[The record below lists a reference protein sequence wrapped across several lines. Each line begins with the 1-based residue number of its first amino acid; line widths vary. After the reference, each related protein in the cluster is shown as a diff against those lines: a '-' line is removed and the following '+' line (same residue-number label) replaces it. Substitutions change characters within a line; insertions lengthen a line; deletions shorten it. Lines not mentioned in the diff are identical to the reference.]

1 MSIWLR
7 MAKRLDWKDKNMS
20 IKLMYITN
28 DKDIVHLAESAG
40 IERIFVDLEYLGK
53 AERQK
58 NFKSFISNHKIED
71 VSIVRKA
78 VSLSK
83 LLVRVNPINPESK
96 EEIDKVI
103 NSGAD
108 IVMLPMFTTADEAK
122 HFIRFVN
129 RRAKV
134 SLLLETA
141 KAVENLNEIL
151 SLNGIDEIHLG
162 LNDLRITMRLKFI
175 FESLSNGIVDYIAKK
190 VNSKGIDF
198 GFGGIGRM
206 GEGELPARMIL
217 AEHYR
222 IGSKMVILSRTF
234 KGNREYKELSENN
247 WLKNEIMKVRDE
259 ERRLIY
265 WKEEQFEEN
274 RKKVIE
280 SVNRIIGVKNEKSL
294 IHGNT

>member
-1 MSIWLR
+1 
-7 MAKRLDWKDKNMS
+7 MS

-28 DKDIVHLAESAG
+28 DKDIAYLAESAG

-58 NFKSFISNHKIED
+58 NFRSFISNHKMED

-78 VSLSK
+78 ISLSK

-108 IVMLPMFTTADEAK
+108 IVMLPMFSTADEAK
-122 HFIRFVN
+122 DFIRFVN

-151 SLNGIDEIHLG
+151 SLKGIDEIHLG
-162 LNDLRITMRLKFI
+162 LNDLHITMRLTFI

-190 VNSKGIDF
+190 INSKGIDF

-222 IGSKMVILSRTF
+222 LGSKMVILSRTF
-234 KGNREYKELSENN
+234 KGNRDYKELAESN
-247 WLKNEIMKVRDE
+247 WLKQEIMKIRDE
-259 ERRLIY
+259 ERRLIC

-274 RKKVIE
+274 RKKVIK
-280 SVNRIIGVKNEKSL
+280 SVNRIIEVINEKNL
-294 IHGNT
+294 IHRDT

>member
-1 MSIWLR
+1 
-7 MAKRLDWKDKNMS
+7 MS

-58 NFKSFISNHKIED
+58 NFKSFILNHKIED

-151 SLNGIDEIHLG
+151 SLKGIDEIHLG

-206 GEGELPARMIL
+206 GEGELPAKMIL

>member
-1 MSIWLR
+1 
-7 MAKRLDWKDKNMS
+7 MS

-28 DKDIVHLAESAG
+28 DIDIAHLAESAG

-71 VSIVRKA
+71 VSIVRNA

-108 IVMLPMFTTADEAK
+108 IVMLPMFTTADEVK
-122 HFIRFVN
+122 CFIRFVN

-151 SLNGIDEIHLG
+151 SLNGIDEIHVG
-162 LNDLRITMRLKFI
+162 LNDLRITMRLAFI
-175 FESLSNGIVDYIAKK
+175 FESLSNGIIDYIAKK

-198 GFGGIGRM
+198 GFGGIGLI
-206 GEGELPARMIL
+206 GEGELPAKMIL

-222 IGSKMVILSRTF
+222 LGSKMVILSRVF
-234 KGNREYKELSENN
+234 KGNRDYKELAEGN
-247 WLKNEIMKVRDE
+247 WLKQEIMKIRDE
-259 ERRLIY
+259 ERRLIC

-280 SVNRIIGVKNEKSL
+280 SVNRIIEVKNEKSL
-294 IHGNT
+294 IRCDT

>member
-1 MSIWLR
+1 
-7 MAKRLDWKDKNMS
+7 MS

-28 DKDIVHLAESAG
+28 DKDIARLAESVG

-58 NFKSFISNHKIED
+58 NFRSFISNHKMED

-78 VSLSK
+78 ISLSK

-96 EEIDKVI
+96 EEINKVI

-122 HFIRFVN
+122 DFIRFVN

-151 SLNGIDEIHLG
+151 SLNGVDEIHLG
-162 LNDLRITMRLKFI
+162 LNDLHITMRLTFI

-190 VNSKGIDF
+190 INSKGIDF

-206 GEGELPARMIL
+206 GEGELSARMIL

-222 IGSKMVILSRTF
+222 LGSKMVILSRSF
-234 KGNREYKELSENN
+234 KGNRDYKELAESN
-247 WLKNEIMKVRDE
+247 WLKQEIMKIRDE

-280 SVNRIIGVKNEKSL
+280 SVNRIIEVKNEKSL
-294 IHGNT
+294 IRGDT

>member
-1 MSIWLR
+1 

-151 SLNGIDEIHLG
+151 ALKGIDEIHLG

-222 IGSKMVILSRTF
+222 LGSKMVILSRTF
-234 KGNREYKELSENN
+234 KGNKEYKELSENN

>member
-1 MSIWLR
+1 

-280 SVNRIIGVKNEKSL
+280 SVNRIIEVKNEKSL
-294 IHGNT
+294 IHSDT

>member
-1 MSIWLR
+1 
-7 MAKRLDWKDKNMS
+7 MS

-28 DKDIVHLAESAG
+28 DIDIAHLAESAG

-71 VSIVRKA
+71 VSIVRNA

-108 IVMLPMFTTADEAK
+108 IVMLPMFTTADEVK
-122 HFIRFVN
+122 RFIRFVN

-151 SLNGIDEIHLG
+151 SLNGIDEIHVG
-162 LNDLRITMRLKFI
+162 LNDLRITMRLAFI
-175 FESLSNGIVDYIAKK
+175 FESLSNGIIDYIAKK

-198 GFGGIGRM
+198 GFGGIGLI
-206 GEGELPARMIL
+206 GEGELPAKMIL

-222 IGSKMVILSRTF
+222 LGSKMVILSRVF
-234 KGNREYKELSENN
+234 KGNRDYKELAEGN
-247 WLKNEIMKVRDE
+247 WLKQEIMKIRDE
-259 ERRLIY
+259 ERRLIC

-280 SVNRIIGVKNEKSL
+280 SVNRIIEVKNEKSL
-294 IHGNT
+294 IRCDT

>member
-1 MSIWLR
+1 
-7 MAKRLDWKDKNMS
+7 
-20 IKLMYITN
+20 MYITN
-28 DKDIVHLAESAG
+28 DINIAHLAESAG

-71 VSIVRKA
+71 VSIVRNA

-108 IVMLPMFTTADEAK
+108 IVMLPMFTTADEVK
-122 HFIRFVN
+122 RFIRFVN

-151 SLNGIDEIHLG
+151 SLNGIDEIHIG
-162 LNDLRITMRLKFI
+162 LNDLRITMRLTFI
-175 FESLSNGIVDYIAKK
+175 FESLSNGIIDYIAKK

-198 GFGGIGRM
+198 GFGGIGLI
-206 GEGELPARMIL
+206 GEGELPAKMIL

-222 IGSKMVILSRTF
+222 LGSKMVILSRVF
-234 KGNREYKELSENN
+234 KGNRDYKELAEGN
-247 WLKNEIMKVRDE
+247 WLKQEIMKIRDE
-259 ERRLIY
+259 ERRLIC

-280 SVNRIIGVKNEKSL
+280 SVNRIIEVKNEKSL
-294 IHGNT
+294 IRCDT

>member
-1 MSIWLR
+1 
-7 MAKRLDWKDKNMS
+7 MS

-28 DKDIVHLAESAG
+28 DKAIARLAESVG

-58 NFKSFISNHKIED
+58 NFNSFISNHKIED

-78 VSLSK
+78 ISLSK

-103 NSGAD
+103 NRGAD
-108 IVMLPMFTTADEAK
+108 IVMLPMFTTADEVK
-122 HFIRFVN
+122 DFIRFVN

-134 SLLLETA
+134 LLLLETG

-175 FESLSNGIVDYIAKK
+175 FESLSNGIVDFIVKK
-190 VNSKGIDF
+190 IKSKGIDF

-222 IGSKMVILSRTF
+222 LGSKMVILSRSF
-234 KGNREYKELSENN
+234 KGNRDYKELAESN
-247 WLKNEIMKVRDE
+247 WLKQEIRKIRDE
-259 ERRLIY
+259 ERRLIC

-274 RKKVIE
+274 RKKVIK
-280 SVNRIIGVKNEKSL
+280 SVNRIIEVKNEKSL
-294 IHGNT
+294 IHSDT

>member
-1 MSIWLR
+1 
-7 MAKRLDWKDKNMS
+7 MS
-20 IKLMYITN
+20 IKLMYVTN
-28 DKDIVHLAESAG
+28 DKDIAHLAGSAG
-40 IERIFVDLEYLGK
+40 IERIFMDLEYLGK
-53 AERQK
+53 VERQK

-71 VSIVRKA
+71 VSIVRNA
-78 VSLSK
+78 VSLSR

-108 IVMLPMFTTADEAK
+108 IVMLPMFTTADEVK
-122 HFIRFVN
+122 HFIRLVN

-151 SLNGIDEIHLG
+151 SLNAIDEIHVG
-162 LNDLRITMRLKFI
+162 LNDLCLTMRLTFI

-198 GFGGIGRM
+198 GFGGIGRI
-206 GEGELPARMIL
+206 GEGELPAKMIL

-222 IGSKMVILSRTF
+222 IDSKMVILSRTF
-234 KGNREYKELSENN
+234 KGNRDYKELAESN
-247 WLKNEIMKVRDE
+247 WLKQEIMKIRNE
-259 ERRLIY
+259 ERRLIC

-274 RKKVIE
+274 RKKVVE
-280 SVNRIIGVKNEKSL
+280 SVNRIVEVKNECAKRSL
-294 IHGNT
+294 VVLAGESPD

>member
-1 MSIWLR
+1 
-7 MAKRLDWKDKNMS
+7 MS

-28 DKDIVHLAESAG
+28 DIDIAHLAESAG

-58 NFKSFISNHKIED
+58 NFKSFISDHKIED
-71 VSIVRKA
+71 VSIVRNA

-108 IVMLPMFTTADEAK
+108 IVMLPMFTTADEVK
-122 HFIRFVN
+122 RFIRFVN

-162 LNDLRITMRLKFI
+162 LNDLRITMRLTFI
-175 FESLSNGIVDYIAKK
+175 FESLSNGIIDYIAKK

-198 GFGGIGRM
+198 GFGGIGLI
-206 GEGELPARMIL
+206 GEGELPAKMIL

-222 IGSKMVILSRTF
+222 LGSKMVILSRVF
-234 KGNREYKELSENN
+234 KGNRGYKELAENN
-247 WLKNEIMKVRDE
+247 WLKQEIMKIRDE
-259 ERRLIY
+259 ERRLIC

-280 SVNRIIGVKNEKSL
+280 LVNRIIEVKNEKSL
-294 IHGNT
+294 IRCDT

>member
-1 MSIWLR
+1 
-7 MAKRLDWKDKNMS
+7 
-20 IKLMYITN
+20 MYITN

>member
-1 MSIWLR
+1 
-7 MAKRLDWKDKNMS
+7 MS

-28 DKDIVHLAESAG
+28 DKDIAHLAESVG

-58 NFKSFISNHKIED
+58 NFGSFISNHKMED
-71 VSIVRKA
+71 VLIVRKA
-78 VSLSK
+78 ISLSK

-103 NSGAD
+103 SGGAD
-108 IVMLPMFTTADEAK
+108 IVMLPMFTVADEVK
-122 HFIRFVN
+122 DFIRFVN
-129 RRAKV
+129 HRAKI

-151 SLNGIDEIHLG
+151 SLKEIDEIYLG

-175 FESLSNGIVDYIAKK
+175 FESLSNGIVDYITKK
-190 VNSKGIDF
+190 IYSKGIDF

-222 IGSKMVILSRTF
+222 LGSKMVILSRTF
-234 KGNREYKELSENN
+234 KGNRDYKELAENN
-247 WLKNEIMKVRDE
+247 WLKQEIKKIRDE
-259 ERRLIY
+259 ERRLIC

-274 RKKVIE
+274 RKKVIKL
-280 SVNRIIGVKNEKSL
+280 VNRIIEAKNEKSL
-294 IHGNT
+294 IHRDT

>member
-1 MSIWLR
+1 
-7 MAKRLDWKDKNMS
+7 
-20 IKLMYITN
+20 MYITN
-28 DKDIVHLAESAG
+28 DKDIARLAESAG

-58 NFKSFISNHKIED
+58 NFNSFISNHKIED
-71 VSIVRKA
+71 VSIIRKA
-78 VSLSK
+78 ISLSK

-122 HFIRFVN
+122 DFIRFVN
-129 RRAKV
+129 RRAKI

-162 LNDLRITMRLKFI
+162 FNDLRITMRLKFI
-175 FESLSNGIVDYIAKK
+175 FESLSNGIVDYIVKK
-190 VNSKGIDF
+190 INSKGIDF

-222 IGSKMVILSRTF
+222 LGSKMVILSRSF
-234 KGNREYKELSENN
+234 KGNRDYRELAESN
-247 WLKNEIMKVRDE
+247 WLKQEIMKVRDE
-259 ERRLIY
+259 EGRLIC

-280 SVNRIIGVKNEKSL
+280 SVNRIIEVKNEKSL
-294 IHGNT
+294 IHSNT

>member
-1 MSIWLR
+1 

-96 EEIDKVI
+96 EEINKVI

-122 HFIRFVN
+122 DFIRFVN

-151 SLNGIDEIHLG
+151 SLNGVDEIHLG
-162 LNDLRITMRLKFI
+162 LNDLHITMRLTFI

-190 VNSKGIDF
+190 INSKGIDF

-206 GEGELPARMIL
+206 GEGELSARMIL

-222 IGSKMVILSRTF
+222 LGSKMVILSRSF
-234 KGNREYKELSENN
+234 KGNRDYKELAESN
-247 WLKNEIMKVRDE
+247 WLKQEIMKIRDE

-280 SVNRIIGVKNEKSL
+280 SVNRIIEVKNEKSL
-294 IHGNT
+294 IHGDT

>member
-1 MSIWLR
+1 
-7 MAKRLDWKDKNMS
+7 MS

-71 VSIVRKA
+71 VLIVRKA

>member
-1 MSIWLR
+1 
-7 MAKRLDWKDKNMS
+7 MS

-28 DKDIVHLAESAG
+28 DKDIARLAESVG

-58 NFKSFISNHKIED
+58 NFRSFISNHKMED

-78 VSLSK
+78 ISLSK

-96 EEIDKVI
+96 EEINKVI

-122 HFIRFVN
+122 DFIRFVN

-151 SLNGIDEIHLG
+151 SLNGVDEIHLG
-162 LNDLRITMRLKFI
+162 LNDLHITMRLTFI

-190 VNSKGIDF
+190 INSKGIDF

-206 GEGELPARMIL
+206 GEGELSARMIL

-222 IGSKMVILSRTF
+222 LGSKMVILSRSF
-234 KGNREYKELSENN
+234 KGNRDYKELAESN
-247 WLKNEIMKVRDE
+247 WLKQEIMKIRDE
-259 ERRLIY
+259 ERQLIC
-265 WKEEQFEEN
+265 WKEEKFEEN

-280 SVNRIIGVKNEKSL
+280 SVNRIIEVKNEKSL
-294 IHGNT
+294 IRGDT

>member
-1 MSIWLR
+1 

-71 VSIVRKA
+71 VLIVRKA

>member
-1 MSIWLR
+1 
-7 MAKRLDWKDKNMS
+7 MS

-28 DKDIVHLAESAG
+28 DINIAHLAESAG

-71 VSIVRKA
+71 VSIVRNA

-108 IVMLPMFTTADEAK
+108 IVMLPMFTTADEVK
-122 HFIRFVN
+122 RFIRFVN

-151 SLNGIDEIHLG
+151 SLNGIDEIHIG
-162 LNDLRITMRLKFI
+162 LNDLRITMRLTFI
-175 FESLSNGIVDYIAKK
+175 FESLSNGIIDYIAKK

-198 GFGGIGRM
+198 GFGGIGLI
-206 GEGELPARMIL
+206 GEGELPAKMIL

-222 IGSKMVILSRTF
+222 LGSKMVILSRVF
-234 KGNREYKELSENN
+234 KGNRDYKELAEGN
-247 WLKNEIMKVRDE
+247 WLKQEIMKIRDE
-259 ERRLIY
+259 ERRLIC

-280 SVNRIIGVKNEKSL
+280 SVNRIIEVKNEKSL
-294 IHGNT
+294 IRCDT

>member
-1 MSIWLR
+1 
-7 MAKRLDWKDKNMS
+7 MS

-28 DKDIVHLAESAG
+28 DRDIAHLAESVG

-58 NFKSFISNHKIED
+58 NFRLFISNHKIED
-71 VSIVRKA
+71 VSIIRKA

-103 NSGAD
+103 HSGAD
-108 IVMLPMFTTADEAK
+108 IVMLPMFTTTDEVK

-162 LNDLRITMRLKFI
+162 LNDLHITRRLKFI

-234 KGNREYKELSENN
+234 KGNRDYKELAESNG
-247 WLKNEIMKVRDE
+247 L
-259 ERRLIY
+259 
-265 WKEEQFEEN
+265 N
-274 RKKVIE
+274 RK
-280 SVNRIIGVKNEKSL
+280 
-294 IHGNT
+294 

>member
-1 MSIWLR
+1 
-7 MAKRLDWKDKNMS
+7 MARKIDWKDKNMS

-28 DKDIVHLAESAG
+28 DKDIARLAESVG
-40 IERIFVDLEYLGK
+40 IERVFVDLEYLGK

-78 VSLSK
+78 ISLSE

-122 HFIRFVN
+122 DFIRFVN

-151 SLNGIDEIHLG
+151 SLKGIDEIYLG
-162 LNDLRITMRLKFI
+162 LNDLHITMRLTFI
-175 FESLSNGIVDYIAKK
+175 FESLSNGIVDYIVKK
-190 VNSKGIDF
+190 INSKGIDF

-222 IGSKMVILSRTF
+222 LGSKMVILSRTF
-234 KGNREYKELSENN
+234 KGSKDYKELTESN
-247 WLKNEIMKVRDE
+247 WLKQEIVKVRDE
-259 ERRLIY
+259 ERRLIC

-274 RKKVIE
+274 RKKVIG
-280 SVNRIIGVKNEKSL
+280 SVNKIIEVKNEKSL
-294 IHGNT
+294 IHSDT

>member
-1 MSIWLR
+1 
-7 MAKRLDWKDKNMS
+7 MS

-162 LNDLRITMRLKFI
+162 LNDLHITMRLKFI

>member
-1 MSIWLR
+1 
-7 MAKRLDWKDKNMS
+7 MARKIDWKDKNMS

-28 DKDIVHLAESAG
+28 DKDIARLAESVG
-40 IERIFVDLEYLGK
+40 IERVFVDLEYLGK

-78 VSLSK
+78 ISLSE

-122 HFIRFVN
+122 DFIRFVN

-151 SLNGIDEIHLG
+151 SLKGIDEIYLG
-162 LNDLRITMRLKFI
+162 LNDLHITMRLTFI

-190 VNSKGIDF
+190 INSKGIDF

-222 IGSKMVILSRTF
+222 LGSKMVILSRTF
-234 KGNREYKELSENN
+234 KGSKDYKELTESN
-247 WLKNEIMKVRDE
+247 WLKQEIVKVRDE
-259 ERRLIY
+259 ERRLIC

-274 RKKVIE
+274 RKKVIG
-280 SVNRIIGVKNEKSL
+280 SVNKIIEVKNEKSL
-294 IHGNT
+294 IHSDT

>member
-1 MSIWLR
+1 
-7 MAKRLDWKDKNMS
+7 MS

-28 DKDIVHLAESAG
+28 DIDIAHLAESAG

-58 NFKSFISNHKIED
+58 NFKSFISDHKIED
-71 VSIVRKA
+71 VSIVRNA

-108 IVMLPMFTTADEAK
+108 IVMLPMFTTADEVK

-151 SLNGIDEIHLG
+151 SLNGIDEIHIG
-162 LNDLRITMRLKFI
+162 LNDLRITMRLTFI
-175 FESLSNGIVDYIAKK
+175 FESLSNGIIDYIAKK

-198 GFGGIGRM
+198 GFGGIGLI
-206 GEGELPARMIL
+206 GEGELPAKMIL

-222 IGSKMVILSRTF
+222 LGSKMVILSRVF
-234 KGNREYKELSENN
+234 KGNRDYKELAESN
-247 WLKNEIMKVRDE
+247 WLKQEIMKIRDE
-259 ERRLIY
+259 ERRLIC

-280 SVNRIIGVKNEKSL
+280 SVNRIIEVKNEKSL
-294 IHGNT
+294 IRCDT

>member
-1 MSIWLR
+1 
-7 MAKRLDWKDKNMS
+7 MS

-28 DKDIVHLAESAG
+28 DKDIAHLAESVG

-58 NFKSFISNHKIED
+58 NFGSFISNHKMED
-71 VSIVRKA
+71 VLIVRKA
-78 VSLSK
+78 ISLSK

-103 NSGAD
+103 SGGAD
-108 IVMLPMFTTADEAK
+108 IVMLPMFTVADEVK
-122 HFIRFVN
+122 DFIRFVN
-129 RRAKV
+129 HRAKI

-151 SLNGIDEIHLG
+151 SLKEIDEIYLG

-175 FESLSNGIVDYIAKK
+175 FESLSNGIVDYITKK
-190 VNSKGIDF
+190 IYSKGIDF

-222 IGSKMVILSRTF
+222 LGSKMVILSRTF
-234 KGNREYKELSENN
+234 KGNRDYKELAENN
-247 WLKNEIMKVRDE
+247 WLKQEIKKIRDE
-259 ERRLIY
+259 ERRLIC

-274 RKKVIE
+274 RKKVIRL
-280 SVNRIIGVKNEKSL
+280 VNRIIEAKNEKSL
-294 IHGNT
+294 IHRDT